1 MTANVA
7 LVTGSSGL
15 VGSETVAHFDAQGW
29 TVHGVDNNMRRDF
42 FGPDGDTSENLLRL
56 RAVTRGFSHHVA
68 DIRDRQAMF
77 DLIRAARPSL
87 IVHCASQPS
96 HDLARDRPFD
106 DFEVNALA
114 TLNLLEAARQ
124 FCPES
129 PFVFMSTNKVYGDAP
144 NEKPLVERQLRWEYA
159 DPADQHG
166 IDESSG
172 STARCTVSS
181 APPSWQPTCWS
192 RNTAATLVCQPS
204 ACGPAASPAR
214 TTPGPSCMDSWPTWP
229 AV

>member
-1 MTANVA
+1 RENDMTANVA

-42 FGPDGDTSENLLRL
+42 FGPDGESLENLLRL
-56 RAVTRGFSHHVA
+56 RAVARRFSHHVA
-68 DIRDRQAMF
+68 DIRDRQAMLE
-77 DLIRAARPSL
+77 LIRAWRPSL
-87 IVHCASQPS
+87 SVHCASQPS

-129 PFVFMSTNKVYGDAP
+129 PFVFMS
-144 NEKPLVERQLRWEYA
+144 
-159 DPADQHG
+159 
-166 IDESSG
+166 
-172 STARCTVSS
+172 
-181 APPSWQPTCWS
+181 
-192 RNTAATLVCQPS
+192 
-204 ACGPAASPAR
+204 
-214 TTPGPSCMDSWPTWP
+214 
-229 AV
+229 

>member
-56 RAVTRGFSHHVA
+56 RAVTRRFSHHVA

-96 HDLARDRPFD
+96 HDLARDRPVRRLRGQRVGHA
-106 DFEVNALA
+106 EPAGGGPPVLPRIALR
-114 TLNLLEAARQ
+114 LHEHQ
-124 FCPES
+124 
-129 PFVFMSTNKVYGDAP
+129 
-144 NEKPLVERQLRWEYA
+144 
-159 DPADQHG
+159 
-166 IDESSG
+166 
-172 STARCTVSS
+172 
-181 APPSWQPTCWS
+181 
-192 RNTAATLVCQPS
+192 
-204 ACGPAASPAR
+204 
-214 TTPGPSCMDSWPTWP
+214 
-229 AV
+229 